1 MATNPNLTAAEA
13 ARIAVALAIA
23 EAELLRAH
31 DALTA
36 VRDEL
41 KRGGAN
47 A

>member
-1 MATNPNLTAAEA
+1 VATNLTAAEA
-13 ARIAVALAIA
+13 ARIAVALEIA
-23 EAELLRAH
+23 EAELIKSL

-41 KRGGAN
+41 KRGEAN